1 VIYLGLATIVSRQCA
16 HGYYFQEEDCVYR
29 SNRIGQLNTELQT
42 IGFTDNPNPNP
53 QALFFFLERV
63 LEEEPGTIVLIS
75 A

>member
-53 QALFFFLERV
+53 QALFFLKRV